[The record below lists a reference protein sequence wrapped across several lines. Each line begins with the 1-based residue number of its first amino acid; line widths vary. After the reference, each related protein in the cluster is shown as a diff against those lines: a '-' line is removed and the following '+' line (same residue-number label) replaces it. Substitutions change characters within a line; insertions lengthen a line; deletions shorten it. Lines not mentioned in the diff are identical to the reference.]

1 MKVGIKVLGAGI
13 SSTALSMLLPHVA
26 LATTVNIGPP
36 TGARDF
42 TTLVQGMLSW
52 LLSVVGG
59 VALLFLIYGGL
70 VYVTSIGDQ
79 QKAQQGKKIVT
90 STILGL
96 IIVLMSYSILVVLDR
111 IFFA

>member
-1 MKVGIKVLGAGI
+1 MGVADRIGACV
-13 SSTALSMLLPHVA
+13 ALSMLLPRA
-26 LATTVNIGPP
+26 ARATAVSIANPIE
-36 TGARDF
+36 TGDF
-42 TTLVQGMLSW
+42 TTLVQNVLSW

-70 VYVTSIGDQ
+70 VYVTAIGDQ

-111 IFFA
+111 IFFAA